1 MSERVSNI
9 PSAEDAG
16 PLVRG
21 LRITQRVNAKRAER
35 AKRRIETRVQ
45 ENQYRDIM
53 SRLEKYTEMP
63 MENEYYYTPQYF
75 KKVYDELLD
84 AAETNTVQNV
94 IEDNRLALEK
104 YGIIGGR
111 GRGRGRGRRITKKCK
126 TAKGKGK
133 GKGKKPK
140 RMHN

>member
-1 MSERVSNI
+1 MSERVSDI

-16 PLVRG
+16 SLVRA

-35 AKRRIETRVQ
+35 AKRRSETRVQ

-53 SRLEKYTEMP
+53 SRLEKYTETP
-63 MENEYYYTPQYF
+63 MANEYYYTPQYF
-75 KKVYDELLD
+75 KNVYDKLLD

-111 GRGRGRGRRITKKCK
+111 RRGRGRRITKKCK

-133 GKGKKPK
+133 GKGKGKK
-140 RMHN
+140 